1 MIDFLAGVPGKLATL
16 LSRVPSN
23 NATLVA
29 NLDTTVSSRAAAS
42 TAVSNVDYTSARAGY
57 LDKLNA
63 GGIAGTVKSIQ
74 TGIVTTAFTSGGGS
88 PPALDY
94 YYKDITITSV
104 NTAKC
109 VVTAVMGNDNG
120 HLLGRLTSSTNLR
133 LTDVDGAGGICQW
146 TVVEYY

>member
-29 NLDTTVSSRAAAS
+29 NLDTTMSSRAAAS

-63 GGIAGTVKSIQ
+63 GGIAGTVKSVQ
-74 TGIVTTAFTSGGGS
+74 TLSYILASEASKVF
-88 PPALDY
+88 
-94 YYKDITITSV
+94 TITSV
-104 NTAKC
+104 STTKTIIIPTSSSNSVSWTRW
-109 VVTAVMGNDNG
+109 
-120 HLLGRLTSSTNLR
+120 RLTSATQVTYDQTTNSSEPIQ
-133 LTDVDGAGGICQW
+133 AF
-146 TVVEYY
+146 VVEFY

>member
-42 TAVSNVDYTSARAGY
+42 SAVSNVDYTSARAGY

-63 GGIAGTVKSIQ
+63 GGIAGTVKSVQ
-74 TGIVTTAFTSGGGS
+74 TLSYTLASEASKVF
-88 PPALDY
+88 
-94 YYKDITITSV
+94 TITSV
-104 NTAKC
+104 STTKTIIIPTSSSNSIAWTRW
-109 VVTAVMGNDNG
+109 
-120 HLLGRLTSSTNLR
+120 RLTSATQVTYDQTASTSEPIQ
-133 LTDVDGAGGICQW
+133 AF
-146 TVVEYY
+146 VVEFY